1 MNPAPASHPSTLLPP
16 WNNMDPTAQ
25 RFLDSINWTSLH
37 HAYGE
42 ATDVPDNLR
51 ALLSPNKLD
60 CSDAYEALYLNIFY
74 QGTCYKATAYAVPYL
89 LRILE
94 SLAIPARASM
104 INYLVNLALGIPS
117 TFLPQVVDII
127 TWC

>member
-1 MNPAPASHPSTLLPP
+1 
-16 WNNMDPTAQ
+16 MDPTAQ

-60 CSDAYEALYLNIFY
+60 CSDAYKTLYLNIFY

-117 TFLPQVVDII
+117 TFLPQGVDII